1 MRLPGELRDKEKCA
15 PKKKKEEEVGGWML
29 VESEGV
35 ERLTKREKKE
45 TGVKFVRGLGRER
58 GGAAVWGK
66 TPDLKI
72 KVVSGGVGVGGGAE
86 LQPVIVNR
94 E

>member
-1 MRLPGELRDKEKCA
+1 
-15 PKKKKEEEVGGWML
+15 ML

-72 KVVSGGVGVGGGAE
+72 KVVSGGVGGRGTAAGDSK
-86 LQPVIVNR
+86 
-94 E
+94 